1 MARKIWMIGVGGSG
15 SKTLRF
21 AKASLERRLSKVDGY
36 EGFPAGW
43 RFLSIDL
50 PKDLEVDNSVP
61 SDLSENSEYIGVA
74 PPAKEYRI
82 YDASL
87 TGRSPVRDEFVR
99 WRPNPESVT
108 QPPWLGAGQFRAIG
122 RTVLLDQL
130 AVVNEALQVG
140 YGVLTSLSTRQ
151 DFHNLNT
158 ALGSNGGNGGNPLV
172 VVVGSVA
179 GGTGA
184 GTFLDVSDLISAAIP
199 QGWATTHSAFLYTPG
214 VFDSLAEGARTGIEA
229 NSYWAVSELL
239 NAAWDTRPE
248 LPHLIAAGVP
258 GANAMRR
265 GAPYNFL
272 IGREAE
278 VQLSDPN
285 AVYRAVGEFL
295 AQLAIDDEFAS
306 NFATLTIGN
315 FAAQGH
321 RFRSG
326 VLETVSKVPVA
337 GLGFSRFGLG
347 RDRFED
353 YAVDRLVRAS
363 IDHIVLAH
371 EMLAKYAAGESGDP
385 GDNRADKIATILNQN
400 DGVLV
405 GEFVKELGLD
415 ENGDHNDVLDVLL
428 PVESFEELIVGFRKK
443 VEDLAQ
449 DGVRGLARFDSWLT
463 RVEAV
468 LDTQRGEF
476 LDAVEKAV
484 LANASKLATDLPE
497 RFSEVVSG
505 YVRRYGGW
513 VTLEL
518 LKRLDAELTVVLAQL
533 PPERSAREA
542 SASAAGST
550 AWAQLGDNRREGR
563 FDSDV
568 VQKAIAPLFDNGIRG
583 QVGVLTRTTAM
594 SLLSNFRTSLLRPFT
609 ARFAETLEALTAY
622 RESSEFR
629 DLSSGPV
636 ADRLRPAETEI
647 LLVDVDDY
655 PDELDRLLR
664 ATIGDVSAPVEE
676 AAKLLLDDR
685 ELPASA
691 LSSKS
696 ASADHRLASL
706 GEWRWTPER
715 VTQVPQQQ
723 VGFSAEA
730 LCKRASLYLHK
741 DLTSGI
747 GQYLVED
754 LSTYLD
760 RCDNAGLENFKT
772 RFRLAIDVAK
782 PLLAID
788 ESALTHLYSQAPS
801 LGSFTTTPLPL
812 PTGTAGRLAAQQVLL
827 AVGVDATNLD
837 SYFANGALAAIG
849 GARVSSISIS
859 SQTAPVHPAAVRDL
873 RGPVLRKWRQGQTG
887 FASTR
892 RARSRVET
900 IPLQRSV
907 LRQIVAGREL
917 GRFLGLVSVNAAG
930 SAYEVLDEGVWRAL
944 PNFGPEGAAQRD
956 TELFQV
962 ALEAYGMELLE
973 HADTGMRADALRCYD
988 VLFEVGA
995 VTGLVEHWV
1004 NTGELPD
1011 NSLGLEADVASDVD
1025 GRREL
1030 LSGWLTER
1038 RRELEADSAELAQQ
1052 EFATRRSDFARLGI
1066 DAINYLLDDALP
1078 RILPAVRGA
1087 GGARRRG

>member
-1 MARKIWMIGVGGSG
+1 MAQKIWLIGVGGSG
-15 SKTLRF
+15 SKTLRY

-36 EGFPAGW
+36 DGFPAGW

-50 PKDLEVDNSVP
+50 PKDLETDNAVP
-61 SDLSENSEYIGVA
+61 SDLRANSEYVGVA

-87 TGRSPVRDEFVR
+87 TGRGQVRDEFVR
-99 WRPNPESVT
+99 WRPDPESVT

-130 AVVNEALQVG
+130 AVVREALQTG
-140 YGVLTSLSTRQ
+140 YGVLTSLATRE
-151 DFHNLNT
+151 DFEELNA
-158 ALGSNGGNGGNPLV
+158 ALGGSGSGGDPLV

-199 QGWATTHSAFLYTPG
+199 QGWATTHSAFLYMPG
-214 VFDSLAEGARTGIEA
+214 VFDSLKESARTGIEA
-229 NSYWAVSELL
+229 NSYWAISELL
-239 NAAWDTRPE
+239 NASWDTQPD
-248 LPHLIAAGVP
+248 LPHLTAAGVP
-258 GANAMRR
+258 GANALRR

-272 IGREAE
+272 IGREAG

-285 AVYRAVGEFL
+285 AVYGAVGEFL
-295 AQLAIDDEFAS
+295 AQLAMDDEFAS

-321 RFRSG
+321 HFRSG
-326 VLETVSKVPVA
+326 VLATASRVPVA

-353 YAVDRLVRAS
+353 YAADRLVRAS

-371 EMLAKYAAGESGDP
+371 EVLAQRAAGATGDP
-385 GDNRADKIATILNQN
+385 GDNRADKIATILDQN

-405 GEFVKELGLD
+405 REFVKDLGLD
-415 ENGDHNDVLDVLL
+415 ENGEDHNDVLDVLL
-428 PVESFEELIVGFRKK
+428 PSDPFEEEYVRFREK
-443 VEDLAQ
+443 VADLTQ
-449 DGVRGLARFDSWLT
+449 DGVKGLARFDSWLT

-468 LDTQRGEF
+468 LDSQRGEF
-476 LDAVEKAV
+476 LDATEKSI
-484 LANASKLATDLPE
+484 LDNASGLAKRLPDL
-497 RFSEVVSG
+497 FSEIVSG

-518 LKRLDAELTVVLAQL
+518 LKRLDAELVIVLKQL
-533 PPERSAREA
+533 PDERAAREA
-542 SASAAGST
+542 NATSAASA
-550 AWAQLGDNRREGR
+550 AWAQLGNNRREGK

-583 QVGVLTRTTAM
+583 QVGVLTRTTAT
-594 SLLSNFRTSLLRPFT
+594 SLLSDFRTSLLQPFT
-609 ARFAETLEALTAY
+609 AMFAETLEGLTTY
-622 RESSEFR
+622 RESTAFR
-629 DLSSGPV
+629 DLSRGPV

-647 LLVDVDDY
+647 LLVEVDDY

-685 ELPASA
+685 ELPDSA

-706 GEWRWTPER
+706 GEWRWTRDR
-715 VTQVPQQQ
+715 VTQTPQQRA
-723 VGFSAEA
+723 GFSAEA
-730 LCKRASLYLHK
+730 LRKRASLYLHK

-754 LSTYLD
+754 LSTYLE
-760 RCDNAGLENFKT
+760 RCGDAGLNHFKT
-772 RFRLAIDVAK
+772 RFRLAIDVAR
-782 PLLAID
+782 PLLAVD

-812 PTGTAGRLAAQQVLL
+812 PTGTAGRRAADDVLL
-827 AVGVDATNLD
+827 AAGVGAPNLN
-837 SYFANGALAAIG
+837 SYFVQGAIADLE
-849 GARVSSISIS
+849 GARVSTVSIS

-873 RGPVLRKWRQGQTG
+873 RGPVLRKWRQGHTG
-887 FASTR
+887 FSSTR
-892 RARSRVET
+892 RARSRVES

-917 GRFLGLVSVNAAG
+917 GRYLGLVSVNATG
-930 SAYEVLDEGVWRAL
+930 SAYEVLDKGVWRPL
-944 PNFGPEGAAQRD
+944 PNKGPEGTAQRD
-956 TELFQV
+956 TDLFDV

-973 HADTGMRADALRCYD
+973 HADTGARADGLRGYD
-988 VLFEVGA
+988 VLYEIGA
-995 VTGLVEHWV
+995 VTGVVEHWI

-1011 NSLGLEADVASDVD
+1011 NSLGLEIADATDAAS
-1025 GRREL
+1025 RREAL
-1030 LSGWLTER
+1030 TSWLTER
-1038 RRELEADSAELAQQ
+1038 QRELEADSAELAQQ
-1052 EFATRRSDFARLGI
+1052 EFASRRSDFARLGI
-1066 DAINYLLDDALP
+1066 DAINYLMDDALP
-1078 RILPAVRGA
+1078 RIVPAIGGS